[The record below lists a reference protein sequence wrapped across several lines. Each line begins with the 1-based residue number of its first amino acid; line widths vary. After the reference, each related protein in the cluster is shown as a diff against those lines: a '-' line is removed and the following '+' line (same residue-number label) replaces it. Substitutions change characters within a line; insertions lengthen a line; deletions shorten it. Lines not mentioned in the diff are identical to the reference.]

1 MNTFIQ
7 VLDGVPYE
15 HPLMID
21 NMRQLFPEH
30 DLQTPPSGFAHF
42 VRVARPALDVYE
54 KIDSSYGFEGCGCE
68 YEETESGFTDVWY
81 VLQMT
86 DAEKV
91 EKQDLVKANW
101 LLKPNWVSWTFNE
114 TTCTYDPPIERPLDG
129 DYYWDEPTISWV
141 ALP

>member
-1 MNTFIQ
+1 MA
-7 VLDGVPYE
+7 
-15 HPLMID
+15 D

-54 KIDSSYGFEGCGCE
+54 KIDSSYGFEGCGCA
-68 YEETESGFTDVWY
+68 YEAVGNGFTDVWY

-91 EKQDLVKANW
+91 EKQNSAKDAWAINGFA
-101 LLKPNWVSWTFNE
+101 SWIFNE
-114 TTCTYDPPIERPLDG
+114 TTCEYEPPTARPEDG
-129 DYYWDEPTISWV
+129 NNYYWNEPTISWV
-141 ALP
+141 ALAVSSTTEP